1 MKKKQIIVLGVVLG
15 LALVGLIIMQ
25 ARYFQTAFKLKKA
38 QFDYAVNRSLDEV
51 VACIEERDNL
61 NERLGINPFM
71 WTENTK
77 SH

>member
-1 MKKKQIIVLGVVLG
+1 
-15 LALVGLIIMQ
+15 MQ

-61 NERLGINPFM
+61 NEIKRGRKSCRKQRLGINPFM